1 MAVAAGV
8 TSSNREYARSG
19 RTSTTVNYSPLY
31 QVVSRIAIT
40 DLSEGR
46 GFFMAKNS
54 REVQARADAKRAG
67 RTRNYATV
75 VYPESAPADWRD
87 VLESWHVPALVSPL
101 HDKDVMPDGTAK
113 KAHYH
118 VMVMF
123 DTPQNYETQVKPMF
137 DSIGA
142 VGREMVSST
151 RGYARYLCH
160 LDSPDK
166 AAYKPSDVTCL
177 GGADYQTLISSPSDD
192 LRVLGEIIDFLDSA
206 KIYSFAEFIT
216 VIRASHP
223 DWFGLVALSKGWFVR
238 EYIKSLA
245 WEKDAGYVRGGGTS
259 LTSLPPTIYP
269 SPASKSAAELP
280 VIDLET
286 HAKMARFAEEY
297 RDLPK

>member
-1 MAVAAGV
+1 MAEK
-8 TSSNREYARSG
+8 RERKD
-19 RTSTTVNYSPLY
+19 T
-31 QVVSRIAIT
+31 
-40 DLSEGR
+40 
-46 GFFMAKNS
+46 
-54 REVQARADAKRAG
+54 
-67 RTRNYATV
+67 RTRNFATV
-75 VYPESAPADWRD
+75 VYPDSAPADWRE
-87 VLESWHVPALVSPL
+87 VLDSYHVPALISPL
-101 HDKDVMPDGTAK
+101 HDRDVMPDGTAK

-118 VMVMF
+118 VMVM
-123 DTPQNYETQVKPMF
+123 YEGKKDYEKQVKPMF
-137 DSIGA
+137 DAIGA

-160 LDSPDK
+160 LDDPNK
-166 AAYKPSDVTCL
+166 APYSPSDVVSL

-238 EYIKSLA
+238 EYIRSLA
-245 WEKDAGYVRGGGTS
+245 WEKDAGYVRGGATS
-259 LTSLPPTIYP
+259 LTSLPPTKYP
-269 SPASKSAAELP
+269 APTPKVADELP